1 MAATG
6 SDTPA
11 PLLTERLLLRPL
23 TADDAGALL
32 RFRAHPAATRY
43 LSHGPLTPA
52 QNRARLEQALS
63 AAAASTAEWF
73 HFGWAIELRA
83 TGEVVGDGRTW
94 NTQEPPAPGRI
105 PADQPAWATFCTR
118 ITMGSASAGR
128 PPAPWSTGFS
138 APAAARPFSRGSTS
152 PISPRAGCWR
162 AWASGRTASS
172 RLPRTQRESSCRPG
186 ATGWTAAACP
196 APTPATR
203 TCPVPAPRNGHNALM
218 PTPAKNEHVPRN
230 EHVHSPPALPHRP
243 ADMSSAQAREWTQC
257 PHAHS
262 RPPRMSMSRGSS
274 EHVHSWPPARG
285 MSGGDKARRVC
296 HSVTIQRRGRHGDKL
311 G

>member
-43 LSHGPLTPA
+43 LSHGPLTRA
-52 QNRARLEQALS
+52 QNRARLEQALT

-105 PADQPAWATFCTR
+105 PAEA
-118 ITMGSASAGR
+118 ASLGYVLHPDHHGLGLGREAAG
-128 PPAPWSTGFS
+128 ALVDWLFG
-138 APAAARPFSRGSTS
+138 ARGSQT
-152 PISPRAGCWR
+152 IFAGVYEP
-162 AWASGRTASS
+162 TLPS
-172 RLPRTQRESSCRPG
+172 RRLLEGLGFRQDHYF
-186 ATGWTAAACP
+186 TAAEDTA
-196 APTPATR
+196 
-203 TCPVPAPRNGHNALM
+203 G
-218 PTPAKNEHVPRN
+218 KN
-230 EHVHSPPALPHRP
+230 LPSWRYRLDRP
-243 ADMSSAQAREWTQC
+243 E
-257 PHAHS
+257 
-262 RPPRMSMSRGSS
+262 
-274 EHVHSWPPARG
+274 
-285 MSGGDKARRVC
+285 
-296 HSVTIQRRGRHGDKL
+296 
-311 G
+311 